1 MGALLL
7 SLLLTFV
14 PAAQEAPR
22 KPPLRIF
29 VLAGQSNMEGPG
41 SVEALAKLAP
51 ELMEPRDDVWC
62 VYEGRPKGPLKP
74 GFGFRSGNFGPELVF
89 GQVVGD
95 ALEEDVLIVKSG
107 IGGTTLDGD
116 WRPPSAVARAGGEV
130 GLLYRHLIVRVHG
143 VLRHL
148 DEVDPRYEGQGYVL
162 GGFLWLQGE
171 SDAPPERAPRYEA
184 NFTDFVND
192 VRRDLGVPD
201 LPVVIA
207 QINDSPAWDDGENQ
221 GPIVRAAQVAVAER
235 LPHCAIFATLDLD
248 PGYHY
253 DTPSFLKIGDRFA
266 AATLPFQAARQE
278 SQDPEAI
285 RRAWERFRARE
296 LAPLD
301 PPPDAAALAKG
312 LHAYWTFDEGKGV
325 TVVNHVHPLASGELK
340 DGATWTDGLR
350 GGAVRCADGQTVR
363 FPGYRDPVDADGWTP
378 AMTVSFWICTP
389 LKGGGRYLGKYLND
403 CGWEV
408 SNRANESWL
417 EFSLDGDEDYWYVRG
432 TWGDALMHGDGYE
445 WHHVA
450 CVFDQS
456 RKFLGAWTD
465 ARSMSERS
473 EFDWAVRG
481 IYEASA
487 TLILGGPLYGENNFC
502 AFDELAIW
510 GRALSEEEVRAL
522 YNNGNGVALVP
533 GGGSRR

>member
-1 MGALLL
+1 MCTPLLPLLLALL
-7 SLLLTFV
+7 
-14 PAAQEAPR
+14 PGAQDAPR

-41 SVEALAKLAP
+41 SVEQLAQIAP

-62 VYEGRPKGPLKP
+62 VYEGRPRGPLKP

-89 GQVVGD
+89 GHVVGD
-95 ALEEDVLIVKSG
+95 ALEEDVLIIKSG

-116 WRPPSAVARAGGEV
+116 WRPPSAVERAGGEV
-130 GLLYRHLIVRVHG
+130 GLLYRHLIVRVHD
-143 VLRHL
+143 LLSHL
-148 DEVDPRYEGQGYVL
+148 GEVDPRYQGQGYVL

-171 SDAPPERAPRYEA
+171 SDAPPERAPHYEA
-184 NFTDFVND
+184 NFTDLVND
-192 VRRDLGVPD
+192 VRSDLGVPD
-201 LPVVIA
+201 LPVVVG
-207 QINDSPAWDDGENQ
+207 QINDSPAWDGGDNQ
-221 GPIVRAAQVAVAER
+221 GPIVRAAQVAVAEE
-235 LPHCAIFATLDLD
+235 LPNCAIFATLDLD

-266 AATLPFQAARQE
+266 AATLPFQASRRDA
-278 SQDPEAI
+278 QDPEAI

-301 PPPDAAALAKG
+301 PPPDAAALSKG
-312 LHAYWTFDEGKGV
+312 LHAYWTFDEGEGERTAGRV
-325 TVVNHVHPLASGELK
+325 DPSNIGELR
-340 DGATWTDGLR
+340 DGTTWTDGLR
-350 GGAVRCADGQTVR
+350 GRAVRCADGQRVY
-363 FPGYRDPVDADGWTP
+363 FPAYRDPVDGDGYIE
-378 AMTVSFWICTP
+378 AMTVSFWIRTP
-389 LKGGGRYLGKYLND
+389 LKDGGRHLGKWLDD

-417 EFSLDGDEDYWYVRG
+417 EFAAGEEKTTYARG
-432 TWGDALMHGDGYE
+432 TWGDALMHGDGHE

-450 CVFDQS
+450 CVYD
-456 RKFLGAWTD
+456 RKRDFIGAWTD
-465 ARSMSERS
+465 ARPMSERS
-473 EFDWAVRG
+473 ESVGGVNG

-533 GGGSRR
+533 GGGARR